1 MTITAKDMET
11 IDVAAVA
18 AATRTA
24 AAQVMDM
31 REEQVVHALATSV
44 WGTVEEMISREF
56 TGSYRGYYPKCG
68 MTLRCEMVFAEVFDL
83 LAAAF
88 DDPRRTVRYG
98 VTALPV
104 ASAGGRSDG

>member
-11 IDVAAVA
+11 IDVAAIA

-24 AAQVMDM
+24 TAQVMGLS
-31 REEQVVHALATSV
+31 EAQVVHALATSV

-68 MTLRCEMVFAEVFDL
+68 MTLRCELVIAEVFDL
-83 LAAAF
+83 LAVAF
-88 DDPRRTVRYG
+88 DDPRRTVRHG
-98 VTALPV
+98 AKV
-104 ASAGGRSDG
+104 GGRSDG